1 MPKLTQKQERFCLS
15 YIETGNASEA
25 YRVNYNA
32 EKMGEPSLN
41 VAAHELLNNPKI
53 TLRLAELQK
62 AHQERHKITID
73 SLTSRLTAAEQL
85 GLSNNN
91 PSAAVSAIMGIAKLH
106 GLITDKQKV
115 DVNGQLDIVAR
126 LQKGREYARRS

>member
-1 MPKLTQKQERFCLS
+1 VPKLTQKQERFCLS

-53 TLRLAELQK
+53 
-62 AHQERHKITID
+62 
-73 SLTSRLTAAEQL
+73 
-85 GLSNNN
+85 
-91 PSAAVSAIMGIAKLH
+91 
-106 GLITDKQKV
+106 
-115 DVNGQLDIVAR
+115 
-126 LQKGREYARRS
+126 GRATESPPRAP

>member
-91 PSAAVSAIMGIAKLH
+91 PSELLNNGNITVTLEQLNNPDIGKAKR
-106 GLITDKQKV
+106 TT
-115 DVNGQLDIVAR
+115 R
-126 LQKGREYARRS
+126 LKLGPKSC